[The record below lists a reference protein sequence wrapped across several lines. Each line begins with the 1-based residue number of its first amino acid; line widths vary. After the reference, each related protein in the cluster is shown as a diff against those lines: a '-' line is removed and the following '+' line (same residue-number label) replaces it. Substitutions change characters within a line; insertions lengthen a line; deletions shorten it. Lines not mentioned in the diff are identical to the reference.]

1 MPGTDTSRKA
11 SDGNSKLSC
20 SPNVLC
26 FHTIVGYAPALAAH
40 FSVRADGYIW
50 QHRDTKVQSA
60 ANYQGNPHV
69 IAVETE
75 DHGSAFGS
83 WSGSNVPSWTP
94 AQVEALAKIAVWVN
108 KTHGIPLVPLP
119 NSKRASTGIG
129 FHRQGIDGNFPNGRV
144 AGGEV
149 WSTSTGKVCPGDRRI
164 AQIPGII
171 ARAKQIVGG
180 DDIVTPQ
187 DIEAIAAAVWNRRLW
202 HPSHPT
208 DGITA
213 EQDQAWTNQY
223 VNDLVVYVKAL
234 TEKVDSLESKVD
246 QVSTPDVNVD
256 QLAVAL
262 VNAGLSS
269 GLTVD
274 QVVDAVKKANRD
286 QWTK

>member
-75 DHGSAFGS
+75 DYGSAFGS

-94 AQVEALAKIAVWVN
+94 AQLEALAKIAVWVN

-180 DDIVTPQ
+180 EELTPQ
-187 DIEAIAAAVWNRRLW
+187 EMDVLVNKIWEKSIW
-202 HPSHPT
+202 HPSHT
-208 DGITA
+208 DGLPA
-213 EQDQAWTNQY
+213 WQNLVWTNQY
-223 VNDLVVYVKAL
+223 ANDLVVDLKAL
-234 TEKVDSLESKVD
+234 SSKVEELEAKLAEVD
-246 QVSTPDVNVD
+246 TPEVNVD
-256 QLAVAL
+256 QLAAAL
-262 VNAGLSS
+262 VKAGLSN

-274 QVVDAVKKANRD
+274 QVVDAIKKANRD
-286 QWTK
+286 QWSK